1 VFVRAA
7 FIVGHFD
14 FDYFFQVDSQVSAKV
29 RDPDHRVSQFD
40 GHAFGLSTSVLAKAF
55 FAVHKTFG
63 FVLWGAN
70 KVVAFVTSEPDVR
83 VSVAFFFQGFGKF
96 AVNQCDRRS
105 EGKGRF
111 PESVFHG
118 VFMCFC
124 YKCFDFHI
132 VLPLCIRNNFD
143 PDFLAAEVKGVFVVI
158 EEYVDL
164 LAAYGSA
171 AILDGPFAYAFYV
184 KDSTWRIDGPVGRDS
199 DAFFGY
205 GSAGRVD
212 DTVRAVQRPFSTAYF
227 TRTVSRRHGV
237 DPFLRLCGWF
247 IFCNGHRRRQNG
259 RGFV

>member
-1 VFVRAA
+1 M
-7 FIVGHFD
+7 
-14 FDYFFQVDSQVSAKV
+14 SAKV
-29 RDPDHRVSQFD
+29 RDPDHRVGQFD
-40 GHAFGLSTSVLAKAF
+40 GHAFGLSASVLAKVF
-55 FAVHKTFG
+55 FAVHKTVV
-63 FVLWGAN
+63 FVLWGAS
-70 KVVAFVTSEPDVR
+70 KEAVAFVASEPDVR

-118 VFMCFC
+118 VFMCFR

-143 PDFLAAEVKGVFVVI
+143 SDFLAAKVKGVFMVI

-184 KDSTWRIDGPVGRDS
+184 KDSTW
-199 DAFFGY
+199 
-205 GSAGRVD
+205 
-212 DTVRAVQRPFSTAYF
+212 
-227 TRTVSRRHGV
+227 
-237 DPFLRLCGWF
+237 
-247 IFCNGHRRRQNG
+247 
-259 RGFV
+259 